1 LDEQEIHKKISM
13 HKFRKLKPR
22 LMIPVSDQPP
32 APTPIDAEI
41 ARNNGTSVA
50 IEATSENMQASKTAY
65 TPSLSEIID
74 QRTRE
79 NGRLRQELEHKQSK
93 LGASVD
99 LLEELRMIVERLQQ
113 AINNYQMRT
122 TLQLGEAR

>member
-1 LDEQEIHKKISM
+1 
-13 HKFRKLKPR
+13 
-22 LMIPVSDQPP
+22 MIPVSDRPHV
-32 APTPIDAEI
+32 PTPIDAEI
-41 ARNNGTSVA
+41 SRNKGTTVA

-79 NGRLRQELEHKQSK
+79 NGRLREELMNKQGK

-99 LLEELRMIVERLQQ
+99 LFEELRMIVEKLQQ
-113 AINNYQMRT
+113 ALINYQRRT
-122 TLQLGEAR
+122 DL

>member
-1 LDEQEIHKKISM
+1 M

-22 LMIPVSDQPP
+22 LIIPVSDRPP

-79 NGRLRQELEHKQSK
+79 NGRLRQELDHKQSK

-113 AINNYQMRT
+113 AIINYQMRT
-122 TLQLGEAR
+122 TLQIGEAR